1 MNTRKPLIPAQLHW
15 RDDTPEAVDFGDIY
29 FSRDNGLAESRH
41 VFLDSNNLRERW
53 RQLPPSSNF
62 VIAETGF
69 GTGLNFLLAWQLW
82 LDTAPPDATLFF
94 ISTELHPLTHAD
106 LQRALSHW
114 DALSPLSAE
123 LLQHYPNL
131 LPGFHVVR
139 LAQGRGPY
147 LSRELIEEVVATN
160 DKQRFALSE
169 DGRLIRANQGH
180 SIAVDLGLAPQTPPA
195 LLYHGTADKNLPSI
209 MAQGLLPGRRQHVHL
224 SANVE
229 TAVKV
234 GQRHGRPIVL
244 KVQTGAMHAAGHL
257 FYKSANGVW
266 LVAAVPAPFIAP
278 E

>member
-1 MNTRKPLIPAQLHW
+1 MTQHIKQISKFLSLILRHNPGKIGLTLDEQGWA
-15 RDDTPEAVDFGDIY
+15 EVD
-29 FSRDNGLAESRH
+29 
-41 VFLDSNNLRERW
+41 
-53 RQLPPSSNF
+53 
-62 VIAETGF
+62 
-69 GTGLNFLLAWQLW
+69 
-82 LDTAPPDATLFF
+82 
-94 ISTELHPLTHAD
+94 ELM
-106 LQRALSHW
+106 
-114 DALSPLSAE
+114 
-123 LLQHYPNL
+123 
-131 LPGFHVVR
+131 R
-139 LAQGRGPY
+139 LAQGRGPT

-180 SIAVDLGLAPQTPPA
+180 SIAVDLGLVPQTPPA

-224 SANVE
+224 SADVE

-234 GQRHGRPIVL
+234 GRRHGRPIVL

-266 LVAAVPAPFIAP
+266 LVAAVPASFIAP

>member
-1 MNTRKPLIPAQLHW
+1 MTQHIKQISKFLSLILRHNPGKIGLTLDEQGWA
-15 RDDTPEAVDFGDIY
+15 EVD
-29 FSRDNGLAESRH
+29 
-41 VFLDSNNLRERW
+41 
-53 RQLPPSSNF
+53 
-62 VIAETGF
+62 
-69 GTGLNFLLAWQLW
+69 
-82 LDTAPPDATLFF
+82 
-94 ISTELHPLTHAD
+94 ELM
-106 LQRALSHW
+106 
-114 DALSPLSAE
+114 
-123 LLQHYPNL
+123 
-131 LPGFHVVR
+131 R
-139 LAQGRGPY
+139 LAAGRGPH

-180 SIAVDLGLAPQTPPA
+180 SIAVDLGLVPQTPPA
-195 LLYHGTADKNLPSI
+195 LLYHGTANKNLPSI

-224 SANVE
+224 SADVE

-244 KVQTGAMHAAGHL
+244 TVQTGAMHAAGHL

>member
-1 MNTRKPLIPAQLHW
+1 MTQHIKQISKFLSLILRHNPGKIGLTLDEQGWA
-15 RDDTPEAVDFGDIY
+15 EVD
-29 FSRDNGLAESRH
+29 
-41 VFLDSNNLRERW
+41 
-53 RQLPPSSNF
+53 
-62 VIAETGF
+62 
-69 GTGLNFLLAWQLW
+69 
-82 LDTAPPDATLFF
+82 
-94 ISTELHPLTHAD
+94 ELM
-106 LQRALSHW
+106 
-114 DALSPLSAE
+114 
-123 LLQHYPNL
+123 
-131 LPGFHVVR
+131 R
-139 LAQGRGPY
+139 LAQGRGPT

-180 SIAVDLGLAPQTPPA
+180 SIAVDLGLVPQTPPA

-224 SANVE
+224 SADVE

-266 LVAAVPAPFIAP
+266 LVAAVPASFIAP

>member
-1 MNTRKPLIPAQLHW
+1 MTHHIKQISKFLSLILRHNPGKIGLTLDEEGWA
-15 RDDTPEAVDFGDIY
+15 EVD
-29 FSRDNGLAESRH
+29 
-41 VFLDSNNLRERW
+41 
-53 RQLPPSSNF
+53 
-62 VIAETGF
+62 
-69 GTGLNFLLAWQLW
+69 
-82 LDTAPPDATLFF
+82 
-94 ISTELHPLTHAD
+94 ELM
-106 LQRALSHW
+106 
-114 DALSPLSAE
+114 
-123 LLQHYPNL
+123 
-131 LPGFHVVR
+131 R
-139 LAQGRGPY
+139 LAQGRGPH

-180 SIAVDLGLAPQTPPA
+180 SIAVDLGLVPQTPPA

-224 SANVE
+224 SADVK